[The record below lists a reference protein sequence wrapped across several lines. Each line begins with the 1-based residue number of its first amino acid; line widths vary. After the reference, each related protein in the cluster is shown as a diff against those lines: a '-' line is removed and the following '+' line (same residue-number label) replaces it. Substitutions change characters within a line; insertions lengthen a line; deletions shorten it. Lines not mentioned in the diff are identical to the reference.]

1 MPQEHIMRNQFK
13 KHVIFQ
19 EKGRKKN
26 NNFIPPEFPG
36 RSIEQNIN
44 NDRPVLSDEGNKGS
58 YEGLYIISVAARL
71 LEMHPQTLR
80 KYERAGLINP
90 PRTIGKLRLYS
101 KQDIV
106 RLKFIKH
113 LVDDLGMNL
122 AGVDLVLGLLGHMI
136 QARERIIT
144 IEIETGLKTIVA
156 KEFDRLLQLLNIN
169 TSNQEYP

>member
-1 MPQEHIMRNQFK
+1 MRNQFR
-13 KHVIFQ
+13 KHVVLR
-19 EKGRKKN
+19 EKVQDHTDR
-26 NNFIPPEFPG
+26 FIPPEFPG
-36 RSIEQNIN
+36 RSISQNRN
-44 NDRPVLSDEGNKGS
+44 NDRHIFSNEENKGS

-80 KYERAGLINP
+80 KYERAGFISP

-106 RLKFIKH
+106 RLRFIKH

-144 IEIETGLKTIVA
+144 VEIETGLKTMIA
-156 KEFDRLLQLLNIN
+156 QEFDRLLQLLNIN